1 MIDLQDFVSYLPDG
15 KNTTVSSRPHNSSE
29 CAPTNTNDH
38 IRRLL
43 RLVLEVPLEDVLRA
57 RGIAR
62 LRVERRA
69 RVVRGHAVSAPE
81 RVLHRAPGV
90 VARRGLH
97 VPHVACVPVELAGLE
112 RSCDVRGVANGAAR
126 GVDEE
131 CSLSGEGRV
140 SVLCRRGE
148 R

>member
-1 MIDLQDFVSYLPDG
+1 M
-15 KNTTVSSRPHNSSE
+15 
-29 CAPTNTNDH
+29 
-38 IRRLL
+38 

-62 LRVERRA
+62 LRIERRA
-69 RVVRGHAVSAPE
+69 RIVWGHAVAAPE
-81 RVLHRAPGV
+81 RVLHGAPGV

-97 VPHVACVPVELAGLE
+97 VPHVARVPVELTGLE
-112 RSCDVRGVANGAAR
+112 RGRDVRGVANGAAR

-131 CSLSGEGRV
+131 CALSREGRV
-140 SVLCRRGE
+140 RVLCRRGE